1 MSVYNVY
8 VHACVSGTI
17 RSEMG
22 CNNSKDTKVVKA
34 SSNGTALTS
43 GGGSGGGGA
52 GGGPDGGRPDGEKY
66 YRGARLFQP
75 GDFIVQDF
83 IQEGGQ
89 GKVFVGEEKSSG
101 KKFALK
107 VSELVS

>member
-8 VHACVSGTI
+8 VHACVGGTI

-43 GGGSGGGGA
+43 GSGGGGGSGGRGA
-52 GGGPDGGRPDGEKY
+52 GGGPDGEKY

-75 GDFIVQDF
+75 SDFIVQDF

>member
-1 MSVYNVY
+1 
-8 VHACVSGTI
+8 
-17 RSEMG
+17 MG
-22 CNNSKDTKVVKA
+22 CNSSKDTKVVKA
-34 SSNGTALTS
+34 S
-43 GGGSGGGGA
+43 GSGGGGGGRSA
-52 GGGPDGGRPDGEKY
+52 GGGPDGEKY

-75 GDFIVQDF
+75 SDFIVQDF

-107 VSELVS
+107 VSE